1 MPRKKLPR
9 IRIFWKVDG
18 KEKEKQICVRN
29 VPEKCWE
36 NSIELYNIGWT
47 EVCKFFRV
55 LIPDDLPTK
64 VQWCWKWLPAA
75 DICSDTPREERQR
88 IENNR

>member
-36 NSIELYNIGWT
+36 NAVELYNIGWT
-47 EVCKFFRV
+47 EVCKFFKV
-55 LIPDDLPTK
+55 SVPDDLPTK
-64 VQWCWKWLPAA
+64 VQWCWQWLPAA
-75 DICSDTPREERQR
+75 DICSDIPRE
-88 IENNR
+88 